1 MRTETAARRVR
12 TWQWVPVLLGLLAL
26 HGPQAQAAE
35 NVYLTD
41 VPDYEW
47 HQACFGTATGNL
59 IGFWDRHGLPN
70 CYTGPTAGGVAPL
83 DSYGTNKGI
92 RSLWMSMAGRDGR
105 PADMMGHEDD
115 YYVYYESTSDD
126 PYITHGRPEH
136 APDCIGDFIG
146 MNQKKWTL
154 MDGECDGNIDGYVYN
169 YWDKTGARRWNY
181 TPDTAAGEPAV
192 DLQSGLRAF
201 ARHRGYAADTF
212 SQYADFNPDI
222 PVPGNG
228 FGYNDLKAEIDAGY
242 PVLIFL
248 QDYPEK
254 WRPIDGIP
262 RANPSIHGM
271 LATGYYIDD
280 AGTQFVRARTSW
292 ALGDQYYRWTSASW
306 VSWTP
311 LPVRG
316 VIAFHPLPRI
326 LSFEVKGEEI
336 SLHWE
341 GPDAEVFD
349 KIEQTARKA
358 HWYVLEKATALNP
371 GDFTPVAPPTT
382 ARELTVS
389 ACCPGTAFYRLRV
402 VSSPR

>member
-1 MRTETAARRVR
+1 MPLERRLTQTILVLRMTTETAARRVR
-12 TWQWVPVLLGLLAL
+12 TCLWGSLLLGSLVL
-26 HGPQAQAAE
+26 HGTRTQAAE
-35 NVYLTD
+35 NVYLTG

-47 HQACFGTATGNL
+47 YHACFGTATGNL

-70 CYTGPTAGGVAPL
+70 FYSGPTAGGVAPL

-92 RSLWMSMAGRDGR
+92 RSLWMSKAGTDGR

-115 YYVYYESTSDD
+115 YYIDYESTNDD
-126 PYITHGRPEH
+126 PYMTLGRPEH

-181 TPDTAAGEPAV
+181 TPDTSAGEPAT

-201 ARHRGYAADTF
+201 ARFRGYAADTF

-222 PVPGNG
+222 PIPGNG

-242 PVLIFL
+242 PVLVFL
-248 QDYPEK
+248 QNYPEK
-254 WRPIDGIP
+254 SRPMGGMA

-271 LATGYYIDD
+271 LAIGYYVDD
-280 AGTQFVRARTSW
+280 SGTQFVRARTSW
-292 ALGDQYYRWTSASW
+292 SLGDQYYRWTSASW

-326 LSFEVKGEEI
+326 LSFETKGEEI
-336 SLHWE
+336 TFRWE

-349 KIEQTARKA
+349 QIGQTARKA
-358 HWYVLEKATALNP
+358 QIGRAHV
-371 GDFTPVAPPTT
+371 
-382 ARELTVS
+382 
-389 ACCPGTAFYRLRV
+389 
-402 VSSPR
+402 